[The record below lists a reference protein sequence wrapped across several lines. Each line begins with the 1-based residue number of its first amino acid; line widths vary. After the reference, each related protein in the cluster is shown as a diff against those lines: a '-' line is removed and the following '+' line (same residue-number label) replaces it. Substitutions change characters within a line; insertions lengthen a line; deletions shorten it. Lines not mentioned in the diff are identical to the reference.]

1 MFTKYSH
8 LKKRLL
14 TVSVA
19 TPVVITAIYWSAW
32 SYFFL
37 FLFITVATMLEF
49 YRLASLAGIQ
59 PNKTWGVLSGFL
71 IYTLVFAHVNSY
83 MSANYL
89 YILFPVITLVL
100 PIELYK
106 RGEAPFTNIAYTFLG
121 IAYVGMPFGL
131 LHIITFTQ
139 GTYHYEVVLGIL
151 LVLWANDTG
160 AYLVGSRLGK
170 QKLFQRI
177 SPQKS
182 WEGAVGGTILALI
195 VSCGI
200 AYYLDGLHWGL
211 WLGIGSII
219 TLAGTY
225 GDLVESMLKRSLN
238 LKDSGETLPGHGGF
252 LDRFDS
258 FLLSIP
264 FILAFIKLWPY

>member
-1 MFTKYSH
+1 
-8 LKKRLL
+8 
-14 TVSVA
+14 
-19 TPVVITAIYWSAW
+19 
-32 SYFFL
+32 
-37 FLFITVATMLEF
+37 MLEF
-49 YRLASLAGIQ
+49 YRLTSLVGIQ
-59 PNKTWGVLSGFL
+59 PNKTWGVLSGIL
-71 IYTLVFAHVNSY
+71 IYTLVFMHASGY
-83 MSANYL
+83 MSVSYL
-89 YILFPVITLVL
+89 YMLFPVIALAF

-106 RGEAPFTNIAYTFLG
+106 RGKAPFTNIAYTLLG
-121 IAYVGMPFGL
+121 IVYAGTPFSL
-131 LHIITFTQ
+131 LHIIAFTQ
-139 GTYHYEVVLGIL
+139 GGYHYKVVLGIL

-182 WEGAVGGTILALI
+182 WEGALGGGVLALI

-200 AYYLDGLHWGL
+200 AYYLGDFHWGL